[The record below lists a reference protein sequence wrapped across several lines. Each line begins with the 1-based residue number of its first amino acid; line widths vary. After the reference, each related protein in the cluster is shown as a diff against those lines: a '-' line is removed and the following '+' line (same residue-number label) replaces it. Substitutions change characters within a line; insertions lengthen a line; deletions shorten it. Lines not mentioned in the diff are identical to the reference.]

1 VHYPSDVEA
10 SRKVAYVVFGY
21 MMATPR
27 FQHDLAAARAE
38 TRAKLGLT
46 AK

>member
-1 VHYPSDVEA
+1 VEA

-21 MMATPR
+21 MLATPK
-27 FQHDLAAARAE
+27 FQHDLAAAKAE

-46 AK
+46 Q